1 MTLTE
6 VVNEVKDETA
16 RQYIKHGLP
25 FEMSI
30 KSGMTGEI
38 DQKADFG
45 WVESFARETGD
56 IANLSHVDKLVI
68 ALGVQQCRA
77 KDELKEIRKEP
88 KKLEE
93 FRPRRFAEDYKRL
106 DELEAPES
114 DSDDASDSD
123 EERKPVIEYDED
135 GFETVKYDQR
145 VKAPLLIEK
154 KKKESMALKEQEDEE
169 AKEEVLEP
177 VWEELYDSDNSF
189 DNEELGGEWITEEN
203 LHKHMTHAD
212 TQSLLAPELTEEEAE
227 AEAKAKA
234 EVAGEAGEAVEKTEV
249 EKSEAGS
256 KALPPVE
263 NQWTGP
269 QHVVFLTS
277 DFAMQNVIIQMGFT
291 LLSLDGFR
299 LTRVKRFKLLCRAC
313 KTINLNVERKFCEKC
328 GNSTLA
334 KVSVYINDKGEVT
347 YFENPRR
354 RINLRGTRFSIPK
367 PKVGRDNGNLILRE
381 DEMMMGEKAQKVR
394 AL

>member
-16 RQYIKHGLP
+16 RQYIKTGLP
-25 FEMSI
+25 FEMSV
-30 KSGMTGEI
+30 KSGVAGEI

-68 ALGVQQCRA
+68 ALGVQQCRV
-77 KDELKEIRKEP
+77 KNELSEIRKEP
-88 KKLEE
+88 KQLEE
-93 FRPRRFAEDYKRL
+93 FRPRRFADDYKRL

-135 GFETVKYDQR
+135 GFETVKYYQR

-154 KKKESMALKEQEDEE
+154 KKKEKEALVEE
-169 AKEEVLEP
+169 VKEEVLEP

-212 TQSLLAPELTEEEAE
+212 TQSLLAPEQNEEETE
-227 AEAKAKA
+227 AKA
-234 EVAGEAGEAVEKTEV
+234 EVTGEAGEATEVVEKTEV